1 MPRIAVA
8 VGVLLGLAAV
18 IVVFLVFLAHEFV
31 KAGRSNVAVGIVG
44 VLLYV
49 ATRPT
54 FLVTAAAAFGLAF
67 YKVAY

>member
-1 MPRIAVA
+1 MPKMGVA
-8 VGVLLGLAAV
+8 AGVLLGLAAV

-31 KAGRSNVAVGIVG
+31 KAGQSNVAVGIPG

-54 FLVTAAAAFGLAF
+54 FLVTAAVAFGLAF
-67 YKVAY
+67 HKVAD

>member
-1 MPRIAVA
+1 MPKIAVA
-8 VGVLLGLAAV
+8 AGSLLGLAAV

-31 KAGRSNVAVGIVG
+31 KAGESNVAVGIG

-54 FLVTAAAAFGLAF
+54 FLVTAAMAFGLAF
-67 YKVAY
+67 YKVAG